1 MNFTVIWCL
10 TGLGFKRGC
19 VWTCFVWGTWS
30 EVWKEKSRLAM
41 ASYQT
46 NWFKCPLKSG
56 SSLPTNCATFWNEK
70 FWCGTL
76 FLHKN
81 KTRNVRRSEK
91 AQLNKRDLSDPTF
104 PIIRFDIWK
113 NLSIHG
119 WSFGTLRGWTISH
132 TQFPPFLKFLF
143 RAKLMNIL
151 FS

>member
-1 MNFTVIWCL
+1 
-10 TGLGFKRGC
+10 
-19 VWTCFVWGTWS
+19 
-30 EVWKEKSRLAM
+30 M

-91 AQLNKRDLSDPTF
+91 AQLNKRDLSDPYF
-104 PIIRFDIWK
+104 PDKIWYLEEPFDPWMKFRNFEGLK
-113 NLSIHG
+113 NFAH
-119 WSFGTLRGWTISH
+119 TISAI
-132 TQFPPFLKFLF
+132 F
-143 RAKLMNIL
+143 
-151 FS
+151 